1 MERIPSAR
9 FENFLCV
16 VPDLS
21 VVNPHQK
28 NLTAEVFY
36 KAGDNPQTVNM
47 SFKRLP
53 DATFAVDFRGE
64 GVNKCTGFALP
75 NN

>member
-1 MERIPSAR
+1 MERISSAR
-9 FENFLCV
+9 FRNFLCV
-16 VPDLS
+16 MPCLS
-21 VVNPHQK
+21 VVNPHRK

-47 SFKRLP
+47 GPKRLP
-53 DATFAVDFRGE
+53 VATFAVDYRDA

>member
-1 MERIPSAR
+1 MEIISSAR

-16 VPDLS
+16 MPGLS

-47 SFKRLP
+47 GPKRLP
-53 DATFAVDFRGE
+53 GATFAVDFKGN
-64 GVNKCTGFALP
+64 GVNKCIGFALP